1 LQDAA
6 SQRAVLALPLAEGDR
21 VLDYCAGGGGKTL
34 AMGARAGLRLVAHD
48 ADPGRMADLPARAA
62 RAGLRVRLAATDEL
76 PGLGPFDLVL
86 VDAPCSGSGTWRRA
100 PEAKWR
106 LTPEALAALTRRQ
119 DAILAAAAALV
130 RPGGHLAYATCS
142 VLSEENGDRIAAF
155 CAGHPGWQVAGG
167 LELLPGPLQDGFYLR
182 FMKSPQGATRG
193 CDLPREHA

>member
-1 LQDAA
+1 
-6 SQRAVLALPLAEGDR
+6 
-21 VLDYCAGGGGKTL
+21 
-34 AMGARAGLRLVAHD
+34 
-48 ADPGRMADLPARAA
+48 
-62 RAGLRVRLAATDEL
+62 L

-130 RPGGHLAYATCS
+130 RPGRHLAYATCS

-182 FMKSPQGATRG
+182 FMKSPQ
-193 CDLPREHA
+193 